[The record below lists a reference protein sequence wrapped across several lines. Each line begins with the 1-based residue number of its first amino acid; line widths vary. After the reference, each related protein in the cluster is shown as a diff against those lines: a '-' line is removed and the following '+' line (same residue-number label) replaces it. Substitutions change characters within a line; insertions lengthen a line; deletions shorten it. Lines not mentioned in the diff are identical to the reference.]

1 MVNKINA
8 IQTLQNV
15 RNELGSYDTNREA
28 RKQEIYDL
36 TGQYQNMTEA
46 YKSNLFAQWEEQ
58 ETDRLSALVEKAHR
72 SALDELKTTADAAM
86 KSRQKVIGEAGY
98 QMQLANTLKMLEAG
112 NLKAAELQELIYP
125 IRSAGDAITLEY
137 IQKQV
142 AGDVELMA
150 VDFTPTSENYK
161 HIALYKEAADYLNDY
176 TMLVTTTDKTRPYMA
191 ISQVF
196 RKYTELFGVT
206 PEEFTT
212 TYGKTIS
219 PYFGN
224 IMG

>member
-1 MVNKINA
+1 
-8 IQTLQNV
+8 
-15 RNELGSYDTNREA
+15 
-28 RKQEIYDL
+28 
-36 TGQYQNMTEA
+36 
-46 YKSNLFAQWEEQ
+46 
-58 ETDRLSALVEKAHR
+58 
-72 SALDELKTTADAAM
+72 
-86 KSRQKVIGEAGY
+86 
-98 QMQLANTLKMLEAG
+98 MQLANTLKMLEAG

-125 IRSAGDAITLEY
+125 VRSAGDAITLEY

-150 VDFTPTSENYK
+150 VDFTPTSEDYK

-196 RKYTELFGVT
+196 RKYTELFVVT
-206 PEEFTT
+206 PEEFTAI
-212 TYGKTIS
+212 YGKTIS

-224 IMG
+224 IMANGGRYGGR